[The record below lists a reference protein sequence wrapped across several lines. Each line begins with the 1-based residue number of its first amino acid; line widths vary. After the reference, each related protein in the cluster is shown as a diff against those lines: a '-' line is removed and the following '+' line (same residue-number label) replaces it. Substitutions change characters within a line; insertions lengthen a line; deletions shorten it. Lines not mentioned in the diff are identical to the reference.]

1 MKKIEYLFSDL
12 DFTRFFP
19 VQHKA
24 TEAYF
29 AIEVAKNP
37 DFDKAT
43 DKDKFLCYPVAEAKK
58 AQLKSGVFL
67 RREVL
72 QPIPLILWFFG

>member
-1 MKKIEYLFSDL
+1 MKKEQDLFSEL

-19 VQHKA
+19 VQHKE
-24 TEAYF
+24 TEAFY
-29 AIEVAKNP
+29 AIDVAENP

-43 DKDKFLCYPVAEAKK
+43 QKDKFLCYPVPK
-58 AQLKSGVFL
+58 ARKPEINGGVIL

-72 QPIPLILWFFG
+72 QPIPLML